1 MIRERH
7 DMTDGQLRDTLPMLL
22 GRGFG
27 GILWRHRL
35 LFAVVFLG
43 ILAIS
48 VVASIVLPSRYL
60 ATASVIVAEAD
71 PATRISDVWAQ
82 KQGDPAD
89 LESQIMIL
97 RSARLL
103 KLALAQPGAHEA
115 AVLECRQAG
124 DGCADYK
131 ADDPRLADKVAE
143 RFSIAAIGRSRVL
156 SVSYNS
162 ALPET
167 AMAMANALVTAYLDD
182 QRGSQSNSREVAAKW
197 LWQEI
202 ADLDKEIRDR
212 VTKIE
217 TFRRENG
224 LVQGANA
231 SISSES
237 LTNASQQLS
246 AAEQAKAQAQARLD
260 ALRDLR
266 NGADIAA
273 SGVALENRTVGDLKQ
288 QIASVSNQLAASST
302 ILGPRHPQ
310 RRMLEASL
318 GVLQRQLSSEIDRL
332 AASAQKDL
340 EAASNLVVSLQ
351 DQVSKAK
358 DNAASALSDKSSIEG
373 MVRDVEAKRQL
384 YTQLYQRASELES
397 ERRSLNGGARLVSLA
412 DMPTKPYFP
421 KKTPMVAAGLALGLF
436 FASAICVLWDRFGG
450 SLKAAAN
457 GNVIGPVAARR
468 TERSIEPMPVIGT
481 LPSLPMAALADRP
494 NENLLTIIRR
504 SLLATG
510 FQQSARQLASD
521 LLDMYGG
528 RPFLFT
534 SMEPRSRQAAF
545 ASLLVGQAMAKS
557 GLNVLVIE
565 CGVAKSEF
573 VPAFD
578 LPADQPTLGDLLAGH
593 ADAASAVSS
602 TFIPGLHVVA
612 AGKDDL
618 ELIAAGRL
626 QGLHRLIDWAAPYD
640 VVLLNGPA
648 LATKASERAVRML
661 ASTMEISAVLCLP
674 DDMDADQRL
683 QDASDALSRIDV
695 ETAGAVLLPALGRDV
710 RQADPFARQRRK
722 AV

>member
-1 MIRERH
+1 MN
-7 DMTDGQLRDTLPMLL
+7 DGQLRDPLPVLL
-22 GRGFG
+22 GKGFVG
-27 GILWRHRL
+27 SLWRHRL
-35 LFAVVFLG
+35 LFAVVFLS
-43 ILAIS
+43 ILAIAVVSS
-48 VVASIVLPSRYL
+48 VVLPSRYL

-124 DGCADYK
+124 DSCADFK

-156 SVSYNS
+156 SVAYNS

-217 TFRRENG
+217 SFRRENG

-260 ALRDLR
+260 ALSDLR
-266 NGADIAA
+266 NGGDIAA

-288 QIASVSNQLAASST
+288 QIASVANQLAASST
-302 ILGPRHPQ
+302 VLGPRHPQ
-310 RRMLEASL
+310 LRMLEASL
-318 GVLQRQLSSEIDRL
+318 GVLQRQLRSEIDRL

-340 EAASNLVVSLQ
+340 EAASSLVVSLQ
-351 DQVSKAK
+351 GQVTKAK
-358 DNAASALSDKSSIEG
+358 DNAASALSDESSIEG

-436 FASAICVLWDRFGG
+436 FASASCVLWDRFGG
-450 SLKAAAN
+450 ALRTAAN
-457 GNVIGPVAARR
+457 GNVLMPRR
-468 TERSIEPMPVIGT
+468 SRQPKQTADALPVIGT

-494 NENLLTIIRR
+494 NENLLTVIRR

-521 LLDMYGG
+521 LLDVYGG

-534 SMEPRSRQAAF
+534 TMDPRSRHAAF

-565 CGVAKSEF
+565 CGSAKPEF
-573 VPAFD
+573 SAAFD
-578 LPADQPTLGDLLAGH
+578 LPADQPTLADVLTGH
-593 ADAASAVSS
+593 ADPASAVSS

-612 AGKDDL
+612 GGQGDL
-618 ELIAAGRL
+618 ELVAGGRL

-640 VVLLNGPA
+640 VVLLTGPA
-648 LATKASERAVRML
+648 LGSKASERAVRML
-661 ASTMEISAVLCLP
+661 SSSIEINAVLCLA
-674 DDMDADQRL
+674 DDMDADQKL
-683 QDASDALSRIDV
+683 QDAGELLSGLDIGMV
-695 ETAGAVLLPALGRDV
+695 GAVLLPALGRDI